1 MALFNFK
8 SQCPKCVEKGG
19 DRSKDNLA
27 NYSDGGKHCFSCG
40 YHVHGDEAYIP
51 SEEDEVLDDIKEMS
65 DESKERIKQGTT
77 HKVTWRGIR
86 PETNKFFGVVYECSQ
101 ETGLPIKQF
110 VPTTIDGGH
119 VGYKTRVFPK
129 DFSHPVGEVGKQCD
143 LIGSFRFPNGGKY
156 VVICAGEVDFLSAFQ
171 MLRDYQISRG
181 SDEKYD
187 PIACVTPTVGE
198 SGCGKQ
204 LQGNYK
210 FLDSFERIVICFDSD
225 AAGKAA
231 VEKITP
237 LLPRGKVYIMT
248 PRYKDCNDYLTK
260 GKEREFVTDFYNA
273 KKHTPA
279 GIVASTEIYKEVVQ
293 RSLLERLPF
302 PPFLEKLNKMLSGGI
317 TYGFIVNILAGSG
330 SGKCHGKGQEILMSD
345 LSKKLVEDIVVG
357 DKVMGADGNPRNV
370 LATHSG
376 LDMIYKVTPNKGM
389 PYTVNSEH
397 LIVLESNRRL
407 PQRNIEVNKRFTM
420 SAKDFYDL
428 PSCYKNHNIYGV
440 KADLKSL
447 GDYCVEDAYIL
458 GLWLAEGT
466 SSKPQFTLGKKD
478 MVLHEILLSFAES
491 KGYGV
496 NTSPSGDRVGSKSYD
511 LSGGML
517 VKLRDEW
524 CVLNNKHIPKK
535 FMLADYNTRLEVLA
549 GFLDGDGYL
558 GQGCFEMTLKK
569 NQLADDIVLLARSLG
584 LTVSQKDK
592 FCKCQNFDGAWYSR
606 IFISGG
612 ADKIPNRLPRKK
624 ANNTPNK
631 NTQRVSLSIV
641 EQGIGEYY
649 GFEVDG
655 DNMYCLPDMQ
665 ITHNSSLINQCVIH
679 WAKECN
685 ILTSVV
691 SLEADSAA
699 YGENL
704 LSCYAGKKLALI
716 SNKEEK
722 HSVVTSEYME
732 NCAKELFSYEDG
744 SPRMYILDDRG
755 DYTDLQS
762 KVEELITSFGVKV
775 IVFDVISDVFAGLSI
790 EEVDKQ
796 MKWQKNIVKQYN
808 CILINI
814 SHTRK
819 SGGGQK
825 AASQGA
831 FLTEEATIGSGTQY
845 RSAGIN
851 ISLQR
856 DKTAEDDVERNTT
869 QVYLLKSRD
878 TGVTGLAC
886 EIFYE
891 NETHTLYDKEY
902 YFSQIK
908 KPTF

>member
-19 DRSKDNLA
+19 DKSKDNLA

-51 SEEDEVLDDIKEMS
+51 NEEDEVLDDIKEMS
-65 DESKERIKQGTT
+65 EDSKKRIKDGTT
-77 HKVTWRGIR
+77 HKVTWRGIK

-129 DFSHPVGEVGKQCD
+129 DFSHPVGEVGQKCD
-143 LIGSFRFPNGGKY
+143 LIGSFRFVNGGKY
-156 VVICAGEVDFLSAFQ
+156 VVVCAGEVDFLSAFQ
-171 MLRDYQISRG
+171 MLRDYQLSK
-181 SDEKYD
+181 DKTAAYD

-204 LQGNYK
+204 IQGNYK
-210 FLDSFERIVICFDSD
+210 FLDSFERIVVCFDSD

-330 SGKCHGKGQEILMSD
+330 SGK
-345 LSKKLVEDIVVG
+345 
-357 DKVMGADGNPRNV
+357 
-370 LATHSG
+370 
-376 LDMIYKVTPNKGM
+376 
-389 PYTVNSEH
+389 
-397 LIVLESNRRL
+397 
-407 PQRNIEVNKRFTM
+407 
-420 SAKDFYDL
+420 
-428 PSCYKNHNIYGV
+428 
-440 KADLKSL
+440 
-447 GDYCVEDAYIL
+447 
-458 GLWLAEGT
+458 
-466 SSKPQFTLGKKD
+466 
-478 MVLHEILLSFAES
+478 
-491 KGYGV
+491 
-496 NTSPSGDRVGSKSYD
+496 
-511 LSGGML
+511 
-517 VKLRDEW
+517 
-524 CVLNNKHIPKK
+524 
-535 FMLADYNTRLEVLA
+535 
-549 GFLDGDGYL
+549 
-558 GQGCFEMTLKK
+558 
-569 NQLADDIVLLARSLG
+569 
-584 LTVSQKDK
+584 
-592 FCKCQNFDGAWYSR
+592 
-606 IFISGG
+606 
-612 ADKIPNRLPRKK
+612 
-624 ANNTPNK
+624 
-631 NTQRVSLSIV
+631 
-641 EQGIGEYY
+641 
-649 GFEVDG
+649 
-655 DNMYCLPDMQ
+655 
-665 ITHNSSLINQCVIH
+665 SSLINQCVTF
-679 WAKECN
+679 WAKDCN
-685 ILTSVV
+685 ILTGVV

-704 LSCYAGKKLALI
+704 LSQYAGKKLALI

-722 HSVVTSEYME
+722 YSVVTSEHME

-755 DYTDLQS
+755 DYSELQS
-762 KVEELITSFGVKV
+762 HIEELITSFGVKV
-775 IVFDVISDVFAGLSI
+775 IVFDVISDVFAGMSI
-790 EEVDKQ
+790 EEVDKY
-796 MKWQKNIVKQYN
+796 MRWQKNIVKQYN
-808 CILINI
+808 VILINI

-908 KPTF
+908 QPTF

>member
-1 MALFNFK
+1 MALFKFK

-19 DRSKDNLA
+19 DKSKDNLA

-40 YHVHGDEAYIP
+40 YHVHGDENYIP
-51 SEEDEVLDDIKEMS
+51 SEEEEVLTEIKEMNE
-65 DESKERIKQGTT
+65 DSKKRIKEGTT
-77 HKVTWRGIR
+77 HKLTWRGIR

-101 ETGLPIKQF
+101 ETGAPIKQF
-110 VPTTIDGGH
+110 VPTTIDNAL

-129 DFSHPVGEVGKQCD
+129 DFSHPVGEVGQKCD

-156 VVICAGEVDFLSAFQ
+156 VVVCGGEVDFLSAFQ
-171 MLRDYQISRG
+171 MLRDYKVSKG
-181 SDEKYD
+181 NGEKYD
-187 PIACVTPTVGE
+187 SVACVTPTVGE

-204 LQGNYK
+204 LQNNYK
-210 FLDSFERIVICFDSD
+210 FLDKFERIVVCFDND

-248 PRYKDCNDYLTK
+248 PRYKDCNEYLTK

-330 SGKCHGKGQEILMSD
+330 SGK
-345 LSKKLVEDIVVG
+345 
-357 DKVMGADGNPRNV
+357 
-370 LATHSG
+370 
-376 LDMIYKVTPNKGM
+376 
-389 PYTVNSEH
+389 
-397 LIVLESNRRL
+397 
-407 PQRNIEVNKRFTM
+407 
-420 SAKDFYDL
+420 
-428 PSCYKNHNIYGV
+428 SC
-440 KADLKSL
+440 
-447 GDYCVEDAYIL
+447 
-458 GLWLAEGT
+458 
-466 SSKPQFTLGKKD
+466 
-478 MVLHEILLSFAES
+478 
-491 KGYGV
+491 
-496 NTSPSGDRVGSKSYD
+496 
-511 LSGGML
+511 
-517 VKLRDEW
+517 
-524 CVLNNKHIPKK
+524 
-535 FMLADYNTRLEVLA
+535 
-549 GFLDGDGYL
+549 
-558 GQGCFEMTLKK
+558 
-569 NQLADDIVLLARSLG
+569 
-584 LTVSQKDK
+584 
-592 FCKCQNFDGAWYSR
+592 
-606 IFISGG
+606 
-612 ADKIPNRLPRKK
+612 
-624 ANNTPNK
+624 
-631 NTQRVSLSIV
+631 
-641 EQGIGEYY
+641 
-649 GFEVDG
+649 
-655 DNMYCLPDMQ
+655 
-665 ITHNSSLINQCVIH
+665 LINQCVTF
-679 WAKECN
+679 WAKDCN
-685 ILTSVV
+685 ILTGVV

-704 LSCYAGKKLALI
+704 LSQYAGKKLALI
-716 SNKEEK
+716 SDKDEK

-732 NCAKELFSYEDG
+732 TKAKELFCYDDG

-808 CILINI
+808 VILINI

-819 SGGGQK
+819 SGGGQR

-851 ISLQR
+851 ISLRR
-856 DKTAEDDVERNTT
+856 DKTSEDDVERNTT

-891 NETHTLYDKEY
+891 NETHTLYDKDY

-908 KPTF
+908 PPSF

>member
-1 MALFNFK
+1 MALFKFK
-8 SQCPKCVEKGG
+8 SHCPKCVEKGG
-19 DRSKDNLA
+19 DKSRDNLA

-40 YHVHGDEAYIP
+40 YHVHGDENYVP
-51 SEEDEVLDDIKEMS
+51 NEEEEEMLDDIKEMS
-65 DESKERIKQGTT
+65 EDSKKRIKEGTT
-77 HKVTWRGIR
+77 HKLTWRGIR
-86 PETNKFFGVVYECSQ
+86 PETNKFFGVTYECSQ

-110 VPTTIDGGH
+110 VPTTIDNAH
-119 VGYKTRVFPK
+119 VGYKTRLFPK
-129 DFSHPVGEVGKQCD
+129 DFSHPVGEVGQKCD
-143 LIGSFRFPNGGKY
+143 LIGSFRFVNGGKY
-156 VVICAGEVDFLSAFQ
+156 VVLCAGEVDFLSAFQ
-171 MLRDYQISRG
+171 MLRDYQVSKG
-181 SDEKYD
+181 NGEKYD
-187 PIACVTPTVGE
+187 SVACVTPTVGE

-204 LQGNYK
+204 IQGNYK
-210 FLDSFERIVICFDSD
+210 FLDSFERIIICFDSD

-248 PRYKDCNDYLTK
+248 PRYKDCNEYLTK

-330 SGKCHGKGQEILMSD
+330 SGK
-345 LSKKLVEDIVVG
+345 
-357 DKVMGADGNPRNV
+357 
-370 LATHSG
+370 
-376 LDMIYKVTPNKGM
+376 
-389 PYTVNSEH
+389 
-397 LIVLESNRRL
+397 
-407 PQRNIEVNKRFTM
+407 
-420 SAKDFYDL
+420 
-428 PSCYKNHNIYGV
+428 
-440 KADLKSL
+440 
-447 GDYCVEDAYIL
+447 
-458 GLWLAEGT
+458 
-466 SSKPQFTLGKKD
+466 
-478 MVLHEILLSFAES
+478 
-491 KGYGV
+491 
-496 NTSPSGDRVGSKSYD
+496 
-511 LSGGML
+511 
-517 VKLRDEW
+517 
-524 CVLNNKHIPKK
+524 
-535 FMLADYNTRLEVLA
+535 
-549 GFLDGDGYL
+549 
-558 GQGCFEMTLKK
+558 
-569 NQLADDIVLLARSLG
+569 
-584 LTVSQKDK
+584 
-592 FCKCQNFDGAWYSR
+592 
-606 IFISGG
+606 
-612 ADKIPNRLPRKK
+612 
-624 ANNTPNK
+624 
-631 NTQRVSLSIV
+631 
-641 EQGIGEYY
+641 
-649 GFEVDG
+649 
-655 DNMYCLPDMQ
+655 
-665 ITHNSSLINQCVIH
+665 SSLINQCVTF
-679 WAKECN
+679 WAKDCN
-685 ILTSVV
+685 ILTGVV

-704 LSCYAGKKLALI
+704 LSQYAGKKLALI

-755 DYTDLQS
+755 DYSELQS
-762 KVEELITSFGVKV
+762 HIEELITSFGVKV
-775 IVFDVISDVFAGLSI
+775 IVFDVISDVFAGMSI
-790 EEVDKQ
+790 EEVDKY
-796 MKWQKNIVKQYN
+796 MRWQKNIVKQYN

-856 DKTAEDDVERNTT
+856 DKTHEDDVERNTT

-908 KPTF
+908 PPSF

>member
-1 MALFNFK
+1 MALFKFK

-19 DRSKDNLA
+19 DKSKDNLA

-40 YHVHGDEAYIP
+40 YHVHGDENYVP
-51 SEEDEVLDDIKEMS
+51 NEEEEEVLDDIKEMS
-65 DESKERIKQGTT
+65 EDSKKRIKEGTT
-77 HKVTWRGIR
+77 HKLTWRGIR

-110 VPTTIDGGH
+110 VPTTIDNAH
-119 VGYKTRVFPK
+119 VGYKTRLFPK
-129 DFSHPVGEVGKQCD
+129 DFSHPVGEVGQKCD
-143 LIGSFRFPNGGKY
+143 LIGSFRFVNGGKY

-171 MLRDYQISRG
+171 MLRDYQVSKG
-181 SDEKYD
+181 NGEKYD
-187 PIACVTPTVGE
+187 SVACVTPTVGE

-204 LQGNYK
+204 IQGNYK
-210 FLDSFERIVICFDSD
+210 FLDKFERIVICFDSD

-248 PRYKDCNDYLTK
+248 PRYKDANEYLTK

-330 SGKCHGKGQEILMSD
+330 SGK
-345 LSKKLVEDIVVG
+345 
-357 DKVMGADGNPRNV
+357 
-370 LATHSG
+370 
-376 LDMIYKVTPNKGM
+376 
-389 PYTVNSEH
+389 
-397 LIVLESNRRL
+397 
-407 PQRNIEVNKRFTM
+407 
-420 SAKDFYDL
+420 
-428 PSCYKNHNIYGV
+428 
-440 KADLKSL
+440 
-447 GDYCVEDAYIL
+447 
-458 GLWLAEGT
+458 
-466 SSKPQFTLGKKD
+466 
-478 MVLHEILLSFAES
+478 
-491 KGYGV
+491 
-496 NTSPSGDRVGSKSYD
+496 
-511 LSGGML
+511 
-517 VKLRDEW
+517 
-524 CVLNNKHIPKK
+524 
-535 FMLADYNTRLEVLA
+535 
-549 GFLDGDGYL
+549 
-558 GQGCFEMTLKK
+558 
-569 NQLADDIVLLARSLG
+569 
-584 LTVSQKDK
+584 
-592 FCKCQNFDGAWYSR
+592 
-606 IFISGG
+606 
-612 ADKIPNRLPRKK
+612 
-624 ANNTPNK
+624 
-631 NTQRVSLSIV
+631 
-641 EQGIGEYY
+641 
-649 GFEVDG
+649 
-655 DNMYCLPDMQ
+655 
-665 ITHNSSLINQCVIH
+665 SSLINQCVTF
-679 WAKECN
+679 WAKDCN
-685 ILTSVV
+685 ILTGVV

-704 LSCYAGKKLALI
+704 LSQYAGKKLALI

-722 HSVVTSEYME
+722 YSVVTSEHME

-755 DYTDLQS
+755 DYSELQS
-762 KVEELITSFGVKV
+762 HIEELITSFGVKV
-775 IVFDVISDVFAGLSI
+775 IVFDVISDVFAGMSI
-790 EEVDKQ
+790 EDVDKY
-796 MKWQKNIVKQYN
+796 MRWQKNIVKQYN

-856 DKTAEDDVERNTT
+856 DKTSEDDVERNTT

-902 YFSQIK
+902 YFTQIK
-908 KPTF
+908 PPTF

>member
-1 MALFNFK
+1 MALFKFK

-19 DRSKDNLA
+19 DKSKDNLA

-51 SEEDEVLDDIKEMS
+51 SEEEEMLDDIKEMS
-65 DESKERIKQGTT
+65 DESKKRIKDGTT

-119 VGYKTRVFPK
+119 VGYKTRVMPK
-129 DFSHPVGEVGKQCD
+129 DFSHPVGEVGQKCD

-156 VVICAGEVDFLSAFQ
+156 VVICGGEVDFLSAFQ
-171 MLRDYQISRG
+171 MLRDYQLSK
-181 SDEKYD
+181 DKTAAYD

-198 SGCGKQ
+198 GGCGKQ
-204 LQGNYK
+204 IQGNYK
-210 FLDSFERIVICFDSD
+210 FLDSFERIVVCFDSD

-248 PRYKDCNDYLTK
+248 PRYKDCNEYLTK

-330 SGKCHGKGQEILMSD
+330 SGK
-345 LSKKLVEDIVVG
+345 
-357 DKVMGADGNPRNV
+357 
-370 LATHSG
+370 
-376 LDMIYKVTPNKGM
+376 
-389 PYTVNSEH
+389 
-397 LIVLESNRRL
+397 
-407 PQRNIEVNKRFTM
+407 
-420 SAKDFYDL
+420 
-428 PSCYKNHNIYGV
+428 SC
-440 KADLKSL
+440 
-447 GDYCVEDAYIL
+447 
-458 GLWLAEGT
+458 
-466 SSKPQFTLGKKD
+466 
-478 MVLHEILLSFAES
+478 
-491 KGYGV
+491 
-496 NTSPSGDRVGSKSYD
+496 
-511 LSGGML
+511 
-517 VKLRDEW
+517 
-524 CVLNNKHIPKK
+524 
-535 FMLADYNTRLEVLA
+535 
-549 GFLDGDGYL
+549 
-558 GQGCFEMTLKK
+558 
-569 NQLADDIVLLARSLG
+569 
-584 LTVSQKDK
+584 
-592 FCKCQNFDGAWYSR
+592 
-606 IFISGG
+606 
-612 ADKIPNRLPRKK
+612 
-624 ANNTPNK
+624 
-631 NTQRVSLSIV
+631 
-641 EQGIGEYY
+641 
-649 GFEVDG
+649 
-655 DNMYCLPDMQ
+655 
-665 ITHNSSLINQCVIH
+665 LINQCVTF
-679 WAKECN
+679 WAKDCN
-685 ILTSVV
+685 ILTGVV

-704 LSCYAGKKLALI
+704 LSQYAGNKLALI
-716 SNKEEK
+716 SDKNEK

-732 NCAKELFSYEDG
+732 TKAKELFSYEDG

-755 DYTDLQS
+755 DYSELQS

-808 CILINI
+808 VILINI

-856 DKTAEDDVERNTT
+856 NKTAEDDVERNTT

-902 YFSQIK
+902 YFTQVK

>member
-19 DRSKDNLA
+19 DKSRDNLA

-40 YHVHGDEAYIP
+40 YHVHGDENYVP
-51 SEEDEVLDDIKEMS
+51 NEEEEEMLDDIREMS
-65 DESKERIKQGTT
+65 EDSKKRIKEGTT
-77 HKVTWRGIR
+77 HKLTWRGIR

-101 ETGLPIKQF
+101 ETGAPIKQF
-110 VPTTIDGGH
+110 VPTTIDNAH

-129 DFSHPVGEVGKQCD
+129 DFSHPVGEVGSKCD
-143 LIGSFRFPNGGKY
+143 LIGSFRFVNGGKY
-156 VVICAGEVDFLSAFQ
+156 VVICGGEVDFLSAFQ
-171 MLRDYQISRG
+171 MLRDYQVSKG
-181 SDEKYD
+181 NGEKYD
-187 PIACVTPTVGE
+187 SVACVTPTVGE

-204 LQGNYK
+204 IQGNYK

-237 LLPRGKVYIMT
+237 LLPRGKIYIMT
-248 PRYKDCNDYLTK
+248 PRYKDCNEYLTK

-330 SGKCHGKGQEILMSD
+330 SGK
-345 LSKKLVEDIVVG
+345 
-357 DKVMGADGNPRNV
+357 
-370 LATHSG
+370 
-376 LDMIYKVTPNKGM
+376 
-389 PYTVNSEH
+389 
-397 LIVLESNRRL
+397 
-407 PQRNIEVNKRFTM
+407 
-420 SAKDFYDL
+420 
-428 PSCYKNHNIYGV
+428 
-440 KADLKSL
+440 
-447 GDYCVEDAYIL
+447 
-458 GLWLAEGT
+458 
-466 SSKPQFTLGKKD
+466 
-478 MVLHEILLSFAES
+478 
-491 KGYGV
+491 
-496 NTSPSGDRVGSKSYD
+496 
-511 LSGGML
+511 
-517 VKLRDEW
+517 
-524 CVLNNKHIPKK
+524 
-535 FMLADYNTRLEVLA
+535 
-549 GFLDGDGYL
+549 
-558 GQGCFEMTLKK
+558 
-569 NQLADDIVLLARSLG
+569 
-584 LTVSQKDK
+584 
-592 FCKCQNFDGAWYSR
+592 
-606 IFISGG
+606 
-612 ADKIPNRLPRKK
+612 
-624 ANNTPNK
+624 
-631 NTQRVSLSIV
+631 
-641 EQGIGEYY
+641 
-649 GFEVDG
+649 
-655 DNMYCLPDMQ
+655 
-665 ITHNSSLINQCVIH
+665 SSLINQCVIH

-685 ILTSVV
+685 ILTGVV

-755 DYTDLQS
+755 DYSELQS
-762 KVEELITSFGVKV
+762 HVEELITSFGVKV
-775 IVFDVISDVFAGLSI
+775 IVFDVISDVFAGMSI
-790 EEVDKQ
+790 EDVDKY
-796 MKWQKNIVKQYN
+796 MRWQKNIVKQYN

-856 DKTAEDDVERNTT
+856 DKTAEDDIERNTT

-902 YFSQIK
+902 YFTQIK
-908 KPTF
+908 PPTF

>member
-1 MALFNFK
+1 MALFKFK

-19 DRSKDNLA
+19 DKSRDNLA

-40 YHVHGDEAYIP
+40 YHVHGDENYVP
-51 SEEDEVLDDIKEMS
+51 NEEEEEMLDDIKEMS
-65 DESKERIKQGTT
+65 EDSKKRIKEGTT
-77 HKVTWRGIR
+77 HKLTWRGIR

-110 VPTTIDGGH
+110 VPTTIDNAH
-119 VGYKTRVFPK
+119 VGYKTRLFPK
-129 DFSHPVGEVGKQCD
+129 DFSHPVGEVGSKCD
-143 LIGSFRFPNGGKY
+143 LIGSFRFVNGGKY
-156 VVICAGEVDFLSAFQ
+156 VALCAGEVDFLSAFQ
-171 MLRDYQISRG
+171 MLRDYQVSKG
-181 SDEKYD
+181 NGEKYD
-187 PIACVTPTVGE
+187 SVACVTPTVGE

-204 LQGNYK
+204 IQGNYK

-248 PRYKDCNDYLTK
+248 PRYKDCNEYLTK

-330 SGKCHGKGQEILMSD
+330 SGK
-345 LSKKLVEDIVVG
+345 
-357 DKVMGADGNPRNV
+357 
-370 LATHSG
+370 
-376 LDMIYKVTPNKGM
+376 
-389 PYTVNSEH
+389 
-397 LIVLESNRRL
+397 
-407 PQRNIEVNKRFTM
+407 
-420 SAKDFYDL
+420 
-428 PSCYKNHNIYGV
+428 SC
-440 KADLKSL
+440 
-447 GDYCVEDAYIL
+447 
-458 GLWLAEGT
+458 
-466 SSKPQFTLGKKD
+466 
-478 MVLHEILLSFAES
+478 
-491 KGYGV
+491 
-496 NTSPSGDRVGSKSYD
+496 
-511 LSGGML
+511 
-517 VKLRDEW
+517 
-524 CVLNNKHIPKK
+524 
-535 FMLADYNTRLEVLA
+535 
-549 GFLDGDGYL
+549 
-558 GQGCFEMTLKK
+558 
-569 NQLADDIVLLARSLG
+569 
-584 LTVSQKDK
+584 
-592 FCKCQNFDGAWYSR
+592 
-606 IFISGG
+606 
-612 ADKIPNRLPRKK
+612 
-624 ANNTPNK
+624 
-631 NTQRVSLSIV
+631 
-641 EQGIGEYY
+641 
-649 GFEVDG
+649 
-655 DNMYCLPDMQ
+655 
-665 ITHNSSLINQCVIH
+665 LINQCVTF
-679 WAKECN
+679 WAKDCN
-685 ILTSVV
+685 ILTGVV

-704 LSCYAGKKLALI
+704 LSQYAGNKLALI
-716 SNKEEK
+716 SDKNEK

-732 NCAKELFSYEDG
+732 TKARELFSYEDG

-856 DKTAEDDVERNTT
+856 DKTAEDDIERNTT

-902 YFSQIK
+902 YFSQV
-908 KPTF
+908 KPPSF

>member
-1 MALFNFK
+1 MALFKFK

-19 DRSKDNLA
+19 DKSKDNLA

-40 YHVHGDEAYIP
+40 YHVHGDENYTP
-51 SEEDEVLDDIKEMS
+51 SEEEDMLDDIKEMS
-65 DESKERIKQGTT
+65 VESKERIKQGTT

-86 PETNKFFGVVYECSQ
+86 PETNKFFGVTYECSQ
-101 ETGLPIKQF
+101 ETGAPIKQF
-110 VPTTIDGGH
+110 VPTTVDGGH

-156 VVICAGEVDFLSAFQ
+156 VVVCGGEVDFLSAFQ
-171 MLRDYQISRG
+171 MLRDYQVSKG
-181 SDEKYD
+181 NGEKYD
-187 PIACVTPTVGE
+187 SVACVTPTVGE

-204 LQGNYK
+204 IQGNYK
-210 FLDSFERIVICFDSD
+210 FLDSFERIVVCFDND

-248 PRYKDCNDYLTK
+248 PRYKDANEYLTK

-330 SGKCHGKGQEILMSD
+330 SGK
-345 LSKKLVEDIVVG
+345 
-357 DKVMGADGNPRNV
+357 
-370 LATHSG
+370 
-376 LDMIYKVTPNKGM
+376 
-389 PYTVNSEH
+389 
-397 LIVLESNRRL
+397 
-407 PQRNIEVNKRFTM
+407 
-420 SAKDFYDL
+420 
-428 PSCYKNHNIYGV
+428 
-440 KADLKSL
+440 
-447 GDYCVEDAYIL
+447 
-458 GLWLAEGT
+458 
-466 SSKPQFTLGKKD
+466 
-478 MVLHEILLSFAES
+478 
-491 KGYGV
+491 
-496 NTSPSGDRVGSKSYD
+496 
-511 LSGGML
+511 
-517 VKLRDEW
+517 
-524 CVLNNKHIPKK
+524 
-535 FMLADYNTRLEVLA
+535 
-549 GFLDGDGYL
+549 
-558 GQGCFEMTLKK
+558 
-569 NQLADDIVLLARSLG
+569 
-584 LTVSQKDK
+584 
-592 FCKCQNFDGAWYSR
+592 
-606 IFISGG
+606 
-612 ADKIPNRLPRKK
+612 
-624 ANNTPNK
+624 
-631 NTQRVSLSIV
+631 
-641 EQGIGEYY
+641 
-649 GFEVDG
+649 
-655 DNMYCLPDMQ
+655 
-665 ITHNSSLINQCVIH
+665 SSLINQCVIH

-685 ILTSVV
+685 ILTGVV

-744 SPRMYILDDRG
+744 SPRLYILDDRG
-755 DYTDLQS
+755 DYSELQNH
-762 KVEELITSFGVKV
+762 VEELIVSFGVKV
-775 IVFDVISDVFAGLSI
+775 IVFDVISDVFAGMSI
-790 EEVDKQ
+790 EEVDKY
-796 MKWQKNIVKQYN
+796 MRWQKNIVKQYN

-902 YFSQIK
+902 YFTQIK
-908 KPTF
+908 PPSF